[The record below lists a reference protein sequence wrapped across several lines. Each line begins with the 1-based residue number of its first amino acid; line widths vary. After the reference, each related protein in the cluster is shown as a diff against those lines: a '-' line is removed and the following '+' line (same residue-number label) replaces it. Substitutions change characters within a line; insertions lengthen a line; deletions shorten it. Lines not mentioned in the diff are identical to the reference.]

1 MCERMFHVKHSVK
14 MQVADVET
22 AAEGGR
28 FWQMEKLGATV

>member
-22 AAEGGR
+22 GGR